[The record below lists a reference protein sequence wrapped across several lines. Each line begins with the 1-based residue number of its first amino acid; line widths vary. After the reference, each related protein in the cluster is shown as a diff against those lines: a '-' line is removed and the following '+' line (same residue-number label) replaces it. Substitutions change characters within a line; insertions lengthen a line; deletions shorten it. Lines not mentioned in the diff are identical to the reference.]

1 MSLKRWIKLIVNE
14 FKKMDKTN
22 RQEKI
27 KEVEESMAK
36 LSLEHEEVIKVKD
49 DKIDELK
56 ELILK

>member
-27 KEVEESMAK
+27 KEVEENMAK

>member
-1 MSLKRWIKLIVNE
+1 
-14 FKKMDKTN
+14 MDKTN

-27 KEVEESMAK
+27 KEVEENMAK